1 MSNRRSFLL
10 AATTGCIALMAGT
23 GSYAQDPAADYPNR
37 PVHIVVPFG
46 AGTTTDQVARFI
58 AQRLTEE
65 TKQTFIVDNK
75 PGANGAIA
83 LRYAIAQ
90 PADGYTFVLGT
101 NTTHAANLSLFKTL
115 NYDPVKDFIP
125 ICNLIIGGVILGV
138 AADGPIKSVADLID
152 RARKNPGKITFG
164 SGNSSSLAGG
174 VVMREL
180 TGIDIVNV
188 PYKTL
193 PAAMTDLIGG
203 QIDTVFGDAP
213 AVMPSVRSG
222 KVRALGISTKERV
235 PAFPE
240 IPTFIEQGV
249 AGYEVTGW
257 IAAFGLRGTPP
268 AIISKLNAMMAKAIA
283 SGDAARI
290 FGGNGWVSIPG
301 SPEALGT
308 FQREEIERWAKL
320 VKAGGIEPE

>member
-1 MSNRRSFLL
+1 MNKRRSFLL
-10 AATTGCIALMAGT
+10 AAAGCAAMCAA
-23 GSYAQDPAADYPNR
+23 SAAQAQDPAADYPSR
-37 PVHIVVPFG
+37 AVHIIVPFG

-58 AQRLTEE
+58 AQRLSEE

-101 NTTHAANLSLFKTL
+101 NTTHAANVSLFKSL

-138 AADGPIKSVADLID
+138 AADGPIKSVPDLVE

-222 KVRALGISTKERV
+222 KVRALGISTRERV

-240 IPTFIEQGV
+240 IPTFIEQGI

-268 AIISKLNAMMAKAIA
+268 AIVSKLNAMMARAI
-283 SGDAARI
+283 STQDAANI

-301 SPEALGT
+301 TPEALGA
-308 FQREEIERWAKL
+308 FQRAEIERWAKL

>member
-1 MSNRRSFLL
+1 MSNRRSFLR
-10 AATTGCIALMAGT
+10 AATGCVALLAGT
-23 GSYAQDPAADYPNR
+23 GSRAQDSAGDYPNR

-65 TKQTFIVDNK
+65 TRQPFIVDNK

-83 LRYAIAQ
+83 LRYAISQ

-115 NYDPVKDFIP
+115 NYDPVKDFVP

-188 PYKTL
+188 PYTTL

-268 AIISKLNAMMAKAIA
+268 AIISKLNAMMARAIA
-283 SGDAARI
+283 SKEAADM
-290 FGGNGWVSIPG
+290 FGVNGWVSIPG
-301 SPEALGT
+301 SPQALGT
-308 FQREEIERWAKL
+308 FQREEIERWARL

>member
-10 AATTGCIALMAGT
+10 AATGCVALAAGA
-23 GSYAQDPAADYPNR
+23 GAYAQDAAGDYPNR
-37 PVHIVVPFG
+37 PVHIVGTFG

-58 AQRLTEE
+58 AQRLSEE
-65 TKQTFIVDNK
+65 TRQTFIVDNK

>member
-83 LRYAIAQ
+83 LRYAISQ

-138 AADGPIKSVADLID
+138 AADGPIKSVPDLID

-268 AIISKLNAMMAKAIA
+268 AIVNKLNAMMANAIA
-283 SGDAARI
+283 SKDATNI
-290 FGGNGWVSIPG
+290 FGANGWVSIPG

-308 FQREEIERWAKL
+308 FQREEIQRWAKL
-320 VKAGGIEPE
+320 VKAAGIEPE

>member
-10 AATTGCIALMAGT
+10 VAAGCAALMAGT
-23 GSYAQDPAADYPNR
+23 GSYAQDSAGDYPNR

-58 AQRLTEE
+58 AQRLSEE

-138 AADGPIKSVADLID
+138 AADGPIKSVPDLID

-268 AIISKLNAMMAKAIA
+268 AIVSKLNAMMARAIA
-283 SGDAARI
+283 SQDAANI

-301 SPEALGT
+301 SPEELGI
-308 FQREEIERWAKL
+308 FQRQEIERWAKL

>member
-83 LRYAIAQ
+83 LRYAISQ

-138 AADGPIKSVADLID
+138 AADGPIKSVPDLID

-222 KVRALGISTKERV
+222 KVRAIGISTKERV

-268 AIISKLNAMMAKAIA
+268 AIVNKLNAMMANAIA
-283 SGDAARI
+283 SKDATNI
-290 FGGNGWVSIPG
+290 FGANGWVSIPG

-308 FQREEIERWAKL
+308 FQREEIQRWAKL
-320 VKAGGIEPE
+320 VKAAGIEPE

>member
-1 MSNRRSFLL
+1 MSDRRSFLL
-10 AATTGCIALMAGT
+10 AATGCVALAAGA
-23 GSYAQDPAADYPNR
+23 GSYAQDPAGDYPSR
-37 PVHIVVPFG
+37 AVHIIVPFG

-58 AQRLTEE
+58 AQRLSEE
-65 TKQTFIVDNK
+65 TKQSFIVDNK

-83 LRYAIAQ
+83 LRYAISQ

-101 NTTHAANLSLFKTL
+101 NTTHAANVSLFKTL

>member
-1 MSNRRSFLL
+1 MSNRRSFLR
-10 AATTGCIALMAGT
+10 AATGCVALLAGT
-23 GSYAQDPAADYPNR
+23 GSRAQDSAGDYPNR

-65 TKQTFIVDNK
+65 TRQPFIVDNK

-83 LRYAIAQ
+83 LRYAISQ

-115 NYDPVKDFIP
+115 NYDPVKDFVP

-268 AIISKLNAMMAKAIA
+268 AIISKLNAMMARAIA
-283 SGDAARI
+283 SKEAADM
-290 FGGNGWVSIPG
+290 FGVNGWVSIPG
-301 SPEALGT
+301 SPQALGT
-308 FQREEIERWAKL
+308 FQREEIERWARL

>member
-1 MSNRRSFLL
+1 MNTRRAFLQT
-10 AATTGCIALMAGT
+10 AAGCAALMTAMGAR
-23 GSYAQDPAADYPNR
+23 AQDPAANYPSR
-37 PVHIVVPFG
+37 PVHIIVPFG

-58 AQRLTEE
+58 AQRLSEE
-65 TKQTFIVDNK
+65 TKQAFIVDNK

-115 NYDPVKDFIP
+115 NYDPVKDFVP
-125 ICNLIIGGVILGV
+125 ICNLIMGGVILGV
-138 AADGPIKSVADLID
+138 AADGPIKSVADLIE
-152 RARKNPGKITFG
+152 RARKNPGKLTFG

-213 AVMPSVRSG
+213 AIMPSVRAG

-240 IPTFIEQGV
+240 IPTFIEQGI

-268 AIISKLNAMMAKAIA
+268 AIVSKLNAMMVKAI
-283 SGDAARI
+283 SSKEAATM

-301 SPEALGT
+301 TPEALGS
-308 FQREEIERWAKL
+308 FQLKEIDRWAKL
-320 VKAGGIEPE
+320 VKAAGIQPE